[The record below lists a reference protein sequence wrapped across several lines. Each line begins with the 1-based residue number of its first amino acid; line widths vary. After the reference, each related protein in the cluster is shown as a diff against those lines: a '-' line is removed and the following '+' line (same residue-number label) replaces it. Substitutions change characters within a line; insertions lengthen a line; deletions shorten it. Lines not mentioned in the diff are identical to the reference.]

1 MHQGLRLNGF
11 ICFASAVTIILGANL
26 RALNGLSLF
35 VFDFSRYAVS
45 DAAGMGLILVGAVT
59 LRLTTRRLHHIYTDP
74 VVIVLPVA
82 AIALVVVPQWVSEFS
97 WGRYVTVSL
106 AGLTLAAIMA
116 YRPKTGF

>member
-1 MHQGLRLNGF
+1 MHEGLQKNGF

-26 RALNGLSLF
+26 RALNRLGFF
-35 VFDFSRYAVS
+35 VFNWSRYAVS
-45 DAAGMGLILVGAVT
+45 DVAGMGLILAGAVT

-74 VVIVLPVA
+74 VIIVLPVV
-82 AIALVVVPQWVSEFS
+82 AIIFVVVPQWVSEFS
-97 WGRYVTVSL
+97 WGRYITASL